1 MVKFT
6 LETQRA
12 ICATADYVA
21 GDAAEIGVT
30 SKAGLAELVLD
41 AGRMR
46 TNGYPAA
53 DTEVDAL
60 IKAHGWK
67 AVKTAAARIL

>member
-1 MVKFT
+1 MVKFS
-6 LETQRA
+6 LDTQRA
-12 ICATADYVA
+12 ICSTADYLSA
-21 GDAAEIGVT
+21 DAAELGVR

-46 TNGYPAA
+46 INGHVTA
-53 DTEVDAL
+53 DTEVGAL

-67 AVKTAAARIL
+67 AVKTAAARLL